1 MKLVISLIFVL
12 ILSSC
17 QIKNNI
23 NINKIIIDK
32 KNLIKESLTQ
42 KNSQNKDSIIQY
54 VIGKKYFLEGVEY
67 IPSENYTYN
76 EVGLSSFYGKE
87 LHNKRTINN
96 DINKVTEILGRHK
109 TLPIPSVVKVT
120 NLDNGLSL
128 TVKII
133 DRHEENSS
141 LIQVSRKTA
150 QLLRFYKNKIAKV
163 RVEILSDPSKQL
175 KVVIESINEMN
186 FSETID
192 SAPTEPV
199 LILDL
204 YDEQSEEFVPDYIE
218 QPINIG
224 YEKIE
229 DKELF
234 LKVYG
239 FDNYDNIKIIISDLM
254 LDYKFTSQYEES
266 DYSVII
272 GPLDNL
278 EANNLVLSFISK
290 GYKSTK
296 FFLE

>member
-290 GYKSTK
+290 GYKRTE
-296 FFLE
+296 FIME

>member
-1 MKLVISLIFVL
+1 MKLVVSLIFVV

-17 QIKNNI
+17 QIKENI

-42 KNSQNKDSIIQY
+42 KNSQNKNFIIQY

-87 LHNKRTINN
+87 LHNIRTINN

-186 FSETID
+186 FSKTID

-204 YDEQSEEFVPDYIE
+204 YDEQSEEFAPDYIE

-239 FDNYDNIKIIISDLM
+239 FDNYDNIKNIISDLI

-290 GYKSTK
+290 GYKRTE
-296 FFLE
+296 FIME